1 MKRKAKLED
10 EIITRR
16 DMIIVTF
23 FQFSKKSKE
32 TDLKL
37 YAHGKIVIAISSKTG
52 NSYINY
58 ELYRTIKAKT
68 ANKKVTKNKNKMQ
81 EAYKNG
87 SIRKHSKIW

>member
-10 EIITRR
+10 EITTRR

-52 NSYINY
+52 NSYVNY
-58 ELYRTIKAKT
+58 ELHRIIKAKT
-68 ANKKVTKNKNKMQ
+68 ANKVTENKNKMQ